1 MSFVK
6 GRAKTGGRKKGV
18 GNRQTTELRA
28 MIMTALNE
36 VGGVDYL
43 VEQAR
48 KSPVGFMGLIKAI
61 LPKDVTVSGQENGE
75 PITIRI
81 RGLKE

>member
-1 MSFVK
+1 MGFEK
-6 GRAKTGGRKKGV
+6 GRTKTGGRKKGV
-18 GNRQTTELRA
+18 GNKQTAELRE

-36 VGGVDYL
+36 AGGVDYL
-43 VEQAR
+43 VQQAT
-48 KSPVGFMGLIKAI
+48 KSPNAFMSLIKAV